1 MPALTTTNA
10 TQAIFRKRDHDGR
23 EFDEISD
30 AVDEGWCSTFAAK
43 RGPRRLIP
51 YLYPTVNVQMLK
63 LWDEESDFDAG
74 KDKAQFR
81 QYEDACDRVK
91 NFYKEQHGM
100 ILCLIIFGAAIS
112 LCSRGNHNRKADCC
126 VQHPSSCQLQEPP
139 ACPHGYLGGYGDA
152 QHSCR
157 RVRSRCEPPP
167 ISTPCERRH

>member
-10 TQAIFRKRDHDGR
+10 TQAIAKNLKRDGR

-43 RGPRRLIP
+43 RGPRCLIP
-51 YLYPTVNVQMLK
+51 YLYPTVNVQVLK
-63 LWDEESDFDAG
+63 LWDDETDFDAG

-100 ILCLIIFGAAIS
+100 ILCLIICGAAIS

-126 VQHPSSCQLQEPP
+126 VQHPSS
-139 ACPHGYLGGYGDA
+139 
-152 QHSCR
+152 S
-157 RVRSRCEPPP
+157 
-167 ISTPCERRH
+167 